1 MRNIKV
7 KICGLKN
14 ENDVRLCMR
23 LGIDILGFVTGYPL
37 PVPWNLT
44 QAEASALIKLI
55 APEQKSSI
63 ITGGTPEK
71 VIRLACELRPSFVQL
86 HYKETLEDTIIIANA
101 LKKLD
106 IGVIKTIPPVKED
119 RMAQFGTANVE
130 TVVKKLCKTNI
141 FALLADSRVP
151 DNSFKKGTS
160 LDLEFCSQI
169 IRLSNKPVIIAG
181 GIHADNVCSIVR
193 KTKAEFIDIMTGVEK
208 APGQKDPQLLSRLLS
223 NVRNNKT
230 I

>member
-1 MRNIKV
+1 MRDIKV

-14 ENDVRLCMR
+14 ENDVKLCMR
-23 LGIDILGFVTGYPL
+23 LGVDILGFVTEYPL

-44 QAEASALIKLI
+44 RDETSLLLKPIPPSYKT
-55 APEQKSSI
+55 SI
-63 ITGGTPEK
+63 ITGGIPEK
-71 VIRLACELRPSFVQL
+71 VIKLACELRPSFVQL
-86 HYKETLEDTIIIANA
+86 HYKETLEDTIIICDA
-101 LKKLD
+101 LKELD

-119 RMAQFGTANVE
+119 RIAQFGTTNIETIVE
-130 TVVKKLCKTNI
+130 ELCKTNI

-151 DNSFKKGTS
+151 ANSSEKGS
-160 LDLEFCSQI
+160 ELNLDFCSQI
-169 IRLSNKPVIIAG
+169 IKLSIKPVIIAG
-181 GIHADNVCSIVR
+181 GITADNVGDIVL
-193 KTKAEFIDIMTGVEK
+193 KTNAEFIDIMTGVEK

>member
-63 ITGGTPEK
+63 TGR
-71 VIRLACELRPSFVQL
+71 RLR
-86 HYKETLEDTIIIANA
+86 
-101 LKKLD
+101 KLS
-106 IGVIKTIPPVKED
+106 G
-119 RMAQFGTANVE
+119 
-130 TVVKKLCKTNI
+130 
-141 FALLADSRVP
+141 
-151 DNSFKKGTS
+151 
-160 LDLEFCSQI
+160 
-169 IRLSNKPVIIAG
+169 
-181 GIHADNVCSIVR
+181 
-193 KTKAEFIDIMTGVEK
+193 
-208 APGQKDPQLLSRLLS
+208 
-223 NVRNNKT
+223 
-230 I
+230 